1 MSEKSVTVVGVV
13 GGLYLAVCILMLAG
27 GNGVPFSG
35 ATQDFGSKA
44 RVVTDTFVETQ
55 LNK

>member
-13 GGLYLAVCILMLAG
+13 GGLYLAVCILMLAS

-44 RVVTDTFVETQ
+44 RVVTDAFVESQ